1 MKSNPVMAAAA
12 FVVVLIHLLV
22 WPDVLAARK
31 KPDRKNDKHH
41 HYQLIDM
48 GTFGGPISSINFPLW
63 LGTLNNHGVATGWSS
78 TSIPTS
84 STSNPLVCGGI
95 DGAVPFITHTFAW
108 RNGVVSDLGSLGGAD
123 YCSEPFWVNDRGDIV
138 GASENGLIDQ
148 QFFGFNQMHPVLWRN
163 GEIIDLGTL
172 GGNQGGA
179 WGINSRG
186 QIAGDSTTSIPD
198 PYCFFGTVQIRAF
211 LWEKGKMRDLGTLG
225 GNCASPGFVTIDAAV
240 NTLNERGQVVGAST
254 TSTIP
259 NPLTGVP
266 TWAPFL
272 WEEGKGMTNLGTLGG
287 AWGGAQGINNRGQV
301 IGQSSIAADPAAC
314 NAFPDNGDLNCHAFL
329 WDKGTLTDL
338 TTSTIGGSFSN
349 PKNINDAGE
358 IVGAGA
364 FPSKPFP
371 QAFLWIKGVATDVG
385 NLGGCN
391 SSAQAIN
398 SESQVVGLAVSCD
411 GSLRAFLWEKGS
423 IVDLNTLVPP
433 GASLHLTAAAFLND
447 RGEIV
452 GDGLLPNGDNHGFLL
467 IPCDENHPGVEGCD
481 YSMVAAEALPAAAH
495 APREAFGHMPPA
507 APWQRSVRFQFPA
520 FGSHN

>member
-1 MKSNPVMAAAA
+1 MNSAQRMRIQA
-12 FVVVLIHLLV
+12 VVLLTALTIPLGLTAQNNH
-22 WPDVLAARK
+22 DHH
-31 KPDRKNDKHH
+31 KHH
-41 HYQLIDM
+41 HYKLIDM
-48 GTFGGPISSINFPLW
+48 GTFGGPMSSINFPLW

-95 DGAVPFITHTFAW
+95 NGAVPFITHTFAW

-123 YCSEPFWVNDRGDIV
+123 YCSEPFWVNHRGDIV

-148 QFFGFNQMHPVLWRN
+148 QFLGFNQMHPVLWRN

-179 WGINSRG
+179 WGINNRG

-198 PYCFFGTVQIRAF
+198 PYCFFATVQIRAF
-211 LWEKGKMRDLGTLG
+211 LWEKGQMRDLGTLG

-272 WEEGKGMTNLGTLGG
+272 WEDGKGMTNLGTLGG

-314 NAFPDNGDLNCHAFL
+314 NAFPDNGDLNCHGFL
-329 WDKGTLTDL
+329 WDKGMLTDL

-364 FPSKPFP
+364 FPGKPFF
-371 QAFLWIKGVATDVG
+371 QAFLWRKGVATDLG

-398 SESQVVGLAVSCD
+398 SKTQVVGFAVSCD
-411 GSLRAFLWEKGS
+411 GVSRQAFLWEHGS
-423 IVDLNTLVPP
+423 IVDLNTLIPP
-433 GASLHLTAAAFLND
+433 DSGLHLTAAGFLND

-452 GDGLLPNGDNHGFLL
+452 GDGLLANGDNHAFLL
-467 IPCDENHPGVEGCD
+467 IPCDDKHPGVEGCD
-481 YSMVAAEALPAAAH
+481 YNMVESSVVASVHLTVN
-495 APREAFGHMPPA
+495 A
-507 APWQRSVRFQFPA
+507 APSRTLPITPWRRSNPFHFP
-520 FGSHN
+520 GPVIPQTN